1 MRFSKA
7 VAILTIAF
15 NTCLL
20 ALASTP
26 AAAQS
31 DADVQRVGDPDYDMT
46 LGLAALDSGRYG
58 EAILAFQRVLAVQP
72 DNARAQAELA
82 RAYAMAGDVD
92 TARAEFETVRGNPS
106 IPDPVRNRIDGVVRQ
121 LDKAIAGGASEITGY
136 FDVEGGY
143 D

>member
-82 RAYAMAGDVD
+82 RAYAMAGDV
-92 TARAEFETVRGNPS
+92 
-106 IPDPVRNRIDGVVRQ
+106 
-121 LDKAIAGGASEITGY
+121 
-136 FDVEGGY
+136 
-143 D
+143 